1 MTSPEVKIQ
10 RFVKRHGVTKCPKAY
25 CAPVPGGEPL
35 GRLPH
40 YENNYGPLSINYK
53 KFDDKKN
60 GKV

>member
-1 MTSPEVKIQ
+1 MGRLNYKLME
-10 RFVKRHGVTKCPKAY
+10 FV
-25 CAPVPGGEPL
+25 EPL